1 MGTRINALLDH
12 NLANFRDRNSVLER
26 LAAALPGALAVK
38 KYWEIAN
45 PTEQHDTREEWQAAP
60 GSHREPNMDLY
71 TGPGSLFLSVTANA
85 AHIHTGG
92 RWRGFLSIEPLR
104 RVHLDAFRLI
114 SRAFESTCMALYADS
129 CKIDD
134 MFSGEKS
141 QWECI
146 EMMERMW
153 GPPLQDIDQIDRNIA
168 AAAKRMVP
176 EVWFLEQ

>member
-38 KYWEIAN
+38 KYWETAN
-45 PTEQHDTREEWQAAP
+45 PTEQHDTREEWRTAP
-60 GSHREPNMDLY
+60 ESRHEPNMHRYD
-71 TGPGSLFLSVTANA
+71 GPGSLFLSVTFNA
-85 AHIHTGG
+85 ARIHTGG

-104 RVHLDAFRLI
+104 RVHLEAFRSI
-114 SRAFESTCMALYADS
+114 ARALESTCMALYADS
-129 CKIDD
+129 CEIDD
-134 MFSGEKS
+134 MFWGDKT

-153 GPPLQDIDQIDRNIA
+153 GPPQQDLDQIDRNIA
-168 AAAKRMVP
+168 AAAERTVP
-176 EVWFLEQ
+176 KVWFLE